1 MNYSGGAGMSQTEDS
16 VTNWGFWLQDRQER
30 KETQKT
36 AFRDKAFAYVNLRK
50 RDRRQNC
57 FPNTHTHTHTHTKYE
72 SHYKDTTVTK
82 TNGQKRDANKLMRTL

>member
-57 FPNTHTHTHTHTKYE
+57 FPNTHTHTHTKYE